1 MMLYTAFG
9 FESLSK
15 CWIFL
20 IPKHKL
26 NFYCM
31 WWPKLQG
38 LQRKTMLLSKILPL
52 KIPSIPLSP
61 QWRYSFAVIYRFIIA
76 FGLGYLS
83 MSTLSNLG
91 ISIFQ
96 SLLPKAEAIY
106 LSAFISLIFMIIY
119 VIVSFCIQSLIKL
132 TLISTTL
139 FTVLFLLN
147 YFLNDGMA

>member
-1 MMLYTAFG
+1 
-9 FESLSK
+9 
-15 CWIFL
+15 
-20 IPKHKL
+20 
-26 NFYCM
+26 
-31 WWPKLQG
+31 
-38 LQRKTMLLSKILPL
+38 MLLSKILPI
-52 KIPSIPLSP
+52 KIPLMPLSP

-91 ISIFQ
+91 ISIFH

-106 LSAFISLIFMIIY
+106 LSAFISIIFIIIY

-139 FTVLFLLN
+139 FAVLFLLN